1 MAGEEKNTVPP
12 ATSAAPTTTTIDPK
26 VQSQFFELI
35 KNSQASNSGNAKGPV
50 YTQQEA
56 DAGVQSVYQ
65 QLLGRNAL
73 GGDYKKALSTWLGQ
87 AEDTSATGRAQAV
100 VNLIMQTPEYKARQE
115 NNYLDGLY
123 TMFAQDVQRARA

>member
-1 MAGEEKNTVPP
+1 MT
-12 ATSAAPTTTTIDPK
+12 DPK
-26 VQSQFFELI
+26 KDNVVPDTTASAPVDLNSPVAKSFFEFVA
-35 KNSQASNSGNAKGPV
+35 NSKANQSGNAAKGAV

-73 GGDYKKALSTWLGQ
+73 GQDYKKALSVYLGQ
-87 AEDTSATGRAQAV
+87 SQDTSATGRAQAV

-115 NNYLDGLY
+115 NEYLDGLY
-123 TMFAQDVQRARA
+123 TMFAQEAQRARA

>member
-1 MAGEEKNTVPP
+1 MTSPDKDTKVPD
-12 ATSAAPTTTTIDPK
+12 ATAAAPVDLNSPVAK
-26 VQSQFFELI
+26 QFFELI
-35 KNSQASNSGNAKGPV
+35 KNSQASNTGNVKGAV

-73 GGDYKKALSTWLGQ
+73 GGDYKKALSVYLNQ
-87 AEDTSATGRAQAV
+87 SQDTSATGRAQAV

-123 TMFAQDVQRARA
+123 TMFAQDAQRARQ

>member
-1 MAGEEKNTVPP
+1 MASPDKDNKVPD
-12 ATSAAPTTTTIDPK
+12 ATAAAPVDLNSPVAK
-26 VQSQFFELI
+26 QFFELI
-35 KNSQASNSGNAKGPV
+35 KNSQASNTGNVKGAV

-73 GGDYKKALSTWLGQ
+73 GGDYKKALSVYLNQ
-87 AEDTSATGRAQAV
+87 SQDTSATGRAQAV

-123 TMFAQDVQRARA
+123 TMFAQDAQRARQ